1 MDSHDLELI
10 TKHSESDAELRALY
24 ADHVA
29 FEKMIEKLESKSYHN
44 PIELQEIK
52 ELKKKK
58 LAGKTRLELM
68 LVNYRRAEAD

>member
-1 MDSHDLELI
+1 MDSRDLELI

-44 PIELQEIK
+44 PTELQEINSLLEK
-52 ELKKKK
+52 MKV
-58 LAGKTRLELM
+58 AGDRYPEEHEKRTGL
-68 LVNYRRAEAD
+68 

>member
-10 TKHSESDAELRALY
+10 AKHSESDTELSALY

-29 FEKMIEKLESKSYHN
+29 FERMINKLENKSFLN
-44 PIELQEIK
+44 ATELQEVK

-58 LAGKTRLELM
+58 LAGKTRLEIL
-68 LVNYRRAEAD
+68 LAEYRKAEAN

>member
-10 TKHSESDAELRALY
+10 AKHSESDAELRALY

-29 FEKMIEKLESKSYHN
+29 FEKMIEKLESKSYLN
-44 PIELQEIK
+44 PAEEQEIK

-58 LAGKTRLELM
+58 LAGRTRLETM
-68 LVNYRRAEAD
+68 LISYRKAEAN

>member
-10 TKHSESDAELRALY
+10 AKHSESDAELSALY

-29 FEKMIEKLESKSYHN
+29 FGRMIEKLESKSFLN
-44 PIELQEIK
+44 PAELQEVK

-58 LAGKTRLELM
+58 LAGKTRLEAL
-68 LVNYRRAEAD
+68 LSEYRKAEAN